1 MRWRERIM
9 RFMAGRYG
17 TDQLNRTLIII
28 SLVNMVI
35 SMFFLRPVFYTI
47 GLIFLLLNMVRTFSK
62 NHQARYKENQWY
74 LNLENKVRQ
83 SIRNLKYKK
92 DNMKNYHIYK
102 CPKCG
107 QKIRIPR
114 GKGKIMVRCPKCQT
128 EFMKKS

>member
-17 TDQLNRTLIII
+17 TDQLNRTLIIVSFI
-28 SLVNMVI
+28 NMLL
-35 SMFFLRPVFYTI
+35 SMFVLRPVFYTI
-47 GLIFLLLNMVRTFSK
+47 GLIFLLINMARTFSK

-74 LNLENKVRQ
+74 LGIENKIRQ
-83 SIRNLKYKK
+83 MIRNLKYQK
-92 DNMKNYHIYK
+92 DNLKHYHIYK
-102 CPKCG
+102 CPSCK

-114 GKGKIMVRCPKCQT
+114 GKGKIMVRCPKCET